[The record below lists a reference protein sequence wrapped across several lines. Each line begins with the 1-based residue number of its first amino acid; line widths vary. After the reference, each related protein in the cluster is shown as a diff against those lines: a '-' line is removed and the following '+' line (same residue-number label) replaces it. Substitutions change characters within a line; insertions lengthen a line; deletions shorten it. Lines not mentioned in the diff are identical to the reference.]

1 MNEDDL
7 DIPEFLKISA
17 EHRKAAWVEYY
28 RDHPARKQ
36 EPTGWQP
43 SQVEK
48 DYLASKKRDKALK
61 YVIKEPERKARYAQ
75 KKAETAEIQSV
86 KDAVVVANKKRGRPK
101 GSKNKIIEPLDS
113 SGGQAAR
120 EQAKKD
126 VASLRN
132 IDSGDSGEK
141 FVIKKRR
148 GRPPGSK
155 NKPKAF
161 VEL

>member
-1 MNEDDL
+1 MMNNDELPD
-7 DIPEFLKISA
+7 FCKISA
-17 EHRKAAWVEYY
+17 ERRKEAWVEYY

-61 YVIKEPERKARYAQ
+61 YVVKEPERKARYAQ
-75 KKAETAEIQSV
+75 KKAEADEIKAV
-86 KDAVVVANKKRGRPK
+86 KRAVIAANKKQGRPK
-101 GSKNKIIEPLDS
+101 GSKNKVIEPLNS
-113 SGGQAAR
+113 SGGQAVQ
-120 EQAKKD
+120 EQAQK
-126 VASLRN
+126 
-132 IDSGDSGEK
+132 E
-141 FVIKKRR
+141 VIKKRR

-155 NKPKAF
+155 NKSKAF

>member
-61 YVIKEPERKARYAQ
+61 YVVKEPERKARYAQ
-75 KKAETAEIQSV
+75 KKAEADEIKAV
-86 KDAVVVANKKRGRPK
+86 KRAVIAANKKRGRPK
-101 GSKNKIIEPLDS
+101 GSKNKVIEPLNS
-113 SGGQAAR
+113 SGGQVVQ
-120 EQAKKD
+120 EQAQK
-126 VASLRN
+126 
-132 IDSGDSGEK
+132 E
-141 FVIKKRR
+141 VIKKRR
-148 GRPPGSK
+148 GRPPCSK
-155 NKPKAF
+155 NKSKAF